1 MEALRHSLAIGVLL
15 SLLSIL
21 GCAEPTDR
29 GSAEPELEAI
39 PSIESVQAIQAIVV
53 AGQLPG
59 LRWPRFS
66 DYQRSLVALYEARGW
81 RPLWLEDGVPSA
93 EAGDALL
100 LLREAP
106 AKGLDARDYDAD
118 LLDAQARRLGERG
131 SRSPEEMARFDVGL
145 SVALMR
151 HVSDLHIGRINPR
164 TLHFGYDIDPKKLD
178 LATVVAQ
185 AVRDGR
191 IRALLRDAEP
201 EFEQHHMLEAQLA
214 LYRAIAQDPGLAPV
228 SLVPTIRPG
237 APLAAAPLLARWLA
251 ALGDLPGDAIATSL
265 YEGPLVAAVQRFQ
278 ARHGLAPDGVI
289 GATTARAL
297 AVPAAARVR
306 QIELALERI
315 RWIPAL
321 ERGRVVFVH
330 IASFELL
337 AFDDVAPDVAP
348 ALQMPVVVGREATQ
362 TPVFAGAM
370 TSVVFAP
377 YWNVPRSIA
386 TREILPKQRRNPGY
400 LDAEQ
405 MEVVSGGHVLGAGAD
420 AIAELASG
428 RAQLRQRPGA
438 KNALGRVK
446 FLFPNSHNVYLHD
459 TPSRS
464 LFQRSRRAFSHGCI
478 RVADP
483 EALARW
489 VLRDEGWDDARVA
502 QSLKLS
508 HQKVIPLTRAIPVVI
523 YYTTAVAHRDGT
535 VSFYEDIYGHDAALE
550 RALAG
555 GYPYLP

>member
-1 MEALRHSLAIGVLL
+1 MLLPLLVSLACVQ
-15 SLLSIL
+15 
-21 GCAEPTDR
+21 PV
-29 GSAEPELEAI
+29 AI
-39 PSIESVQAIQAIVV
+39 AGAQPSDAAATSRAIQSIFA

-59 LRWPRFS
+59 LRWPRFP
-66 DYQRSLVALYEARGW
+66 DYQRWLVALYEARGW
-81 RPLWLEDGVPSA
+81 TPLWLDAGEPTRAAG
-93 EAGDALL
+93 EALA
-100 LLREAP
+100 LLREAD
-106 AKGLDARDYDAD
+106 AKGLDARDYDAA
-118 LLDAQARRLGERG
+118 LLAGEAQQLDAERE
-131 SRSPEEMARFDVGL
+131 RTPEQQARFDVAL
-145 SVALMR
+145 SLALMR
-151 HVSDLHIGRINPR
+151 QVSDLHIGRINPQN
-164 TLHFGYDIDPKKLD
+164 LHFGYDIEPKKLD
-178 LATVVAQ
+178 LPVLIAA

-191 IRALLRDAEP
+191 VPALLRDAEP

-228 SLVPTIRPG
+228 AITPPIRPG
-237 APLAAAPLLARWLA
+237 DDFDAAPQLARWLA
-251 ALGDLPGDAIATSL
+251 ALGDLHPDASVTL
-265 YEGPLVAAVQRFQ
+265 RYEEPLVGAVKRFQ
-278 ARHGLAPDGVI
+278 TRHGLESDGMI
-289 GATTARAL
+289 GAATARAL
-297 AVPAAARVR
+297 AVPAATRVR

-348 ALQMPVVVGREATQ
+348 ALRMPVVVGREPTQ
-362 TPVFAGAM
+362 TPIFTGAM

-377 YWNVPRSIA
+377 YWNVPRSIV
-386 TREILPKQRRNPGY
+386 RNEILPKQRRNPGY
-400 LDAEQ
+400 LAAEQ
-405 MEVVSGGHVLGAGAD
+405 MEIVSGDRVLGSGSA

-428 RAQLRQRPGA
+428 RAQLRQRPGS

-446 FLFPNSHNVYLHD
+446 FLFPNPYSVYLHD

-483 EALARW
+483 AALARW
-489 VLRDEGWDDARVA
+489 VLRDEDWDDARVEQA
-502 QSLKLS
+502 LGLTQ
-508 HQKVIPLTRAIPVVI
+508 QKVVPLSKPIPVVI

-535 VSFYEDIYGHDAALE
+535 ISFYEDIYGHDAELE

-555 GYPYLP
+555 GYPYRP